1 VPNEA
6 EPENS
11 ALEEPAMA
19 RVEGPDPSK
28 TSLLMRQVFK
38 KARKILGRDLT
49 PQKTTACDGLYRKR
63 LRFKER

>member
-1 VPNEA
+1 
-6 EPENS
+6 
-11 ALEEPAMA
+11 MA

-49 PQKTTACDGLYRKR
+49 PQKTTACDDCIEKR